1 LDLAEREAKVAV
13 QKARADAIAAR
24 EARAAE
30 KHAADLERIK
40 AQAERLRAR
49 ATGQIPPKSPRPT
62 TQQPTSEPPV
72 PSRTATAAEP
82 EMLPDEA
89 VAAVVDPIPEP
100 TILPKGQR
108 AMATNLGG
116 KAAPGPAP
124 TPEVDLED
132 VLRRSIEAAKA
143 KKAAA
148 AASSPLRGPRLER
161 GAERVGKEV
170 GLTKGEVRV
179 ATGPRLNEKIGEA
192 SPVLPDQPF
201 DKIYDKMIGMKP
213 EERVAYVARARGVKT
228 ASQVETIRRTLARA
242 GLLVPV
248 LPSLGEFLAND

>member
-1 LDLAEREAKVAV
+1 
-13 QKARADAIAAR
+13 
-24 EARAAE
+24 
-30 KHAADLERIK
+30 
-40 AQAERLRAR
+40 
-49 ATGQIPPKSPRPT
+49 
-62 TQQPTSEPPV
+62 
-72 PSRTATAAEP
+72 
-82 EMLPDEA
+82 
-89 VAAVVDPIPEP
+89 
-100 TILPKGQR
+100 
-108 AMATNLGG
+108 
-116 KAAPGPAP
+116 
-124 TPEVDLED
+124 VDLED